1 MAEIDYA
8 QKARDALRLLVK
20 YGGPVTLREVRPG
33 QYDPSTGTVVDEVI
47 DWPAMGVKTH
57 YRLEDIDG
65 TLIQRTDEEL
75 YLVAPGL
82 PRPTTGHKLLVG
94 PKEYHVISVQ
104 ALEPYDTPVLF
115 VLQLRR

>member
-1 MAEIDYA
+1 MPAIDYA

-47 DWPAMGVKTH
+47 DWPAMGVKTN

-75 YLVAPGL
+75 YLAAPGL
-82 PRPTTGHKLLVG
+82 PRPTTAFRLLIGSV
-94 PKEYHVISVQ
+94 EYQVISVQ
-104 ALEPYDTPVLF
+104 VLEPYDTPMLYI
-115 VLQLRR
+115 LQLRH